1 MADNLNV
8 SSAPAAQSAA
18 PTQTPSVQT
27 ATTGAADQAQAA
39 LQQATQQQQKP
50 TTSQSAKKKYN
61 LKIDGQ
67 QEAIEFDPS
76 NEEELVRQLQLARVG
91 QKRMQQF
98 TEYENNVKNL
108 FELLQ
113 KDPIKVLSDPR
124 LGVSDETRKRM
135 ANMIINNE
143 IEEMQKTPEQKDKER
158 LQREYEDLK
167 KQHESEKKN
176 REQAEFQKLQAQYT
190 QQFDND
196 ISDAIDTSG
205 LPKTS
210 RTVRYFAEALMF
222 CVQNNIDLSAKELAP
237 LIKKQTMSDFRDI
250 IGSLPD
256 DQFEDFVGK
265 DNISRLR
272 KRSIQKIKQVASNSN
287 QVRDTGTSNKPA
299 EKPAERVSA
308 RDFFKN
314 LGGPGGQKG
323 IR

>member
-1 MADNLNV
+1 MAENLNV
-8 SSAPAAQSAA
+8 SSTPAAAPAAQATPSAA
-18 PTQTPSVQT
+18 T
-27 ATTGAADQAQAA
+27 ATATAVDQAQNAV
-39 LQQATQQQQKP
+39 QQATAQQTPRQAP
-50 TTSQSAKKKYN
+50 PSTKKKLQ

-67 QEAIEFDPS
+67 NETIEIDPNDEA
-76 NEEELVRQLQLARVG
+76 ELTRQLQLARVG

-124 LGVSDETRKRM
+124 LGISEETRQRM
-135 ANMIINNE
+135 AQMIINNE
-143 IEEMQKTPEQKDKER
+143 IQEMQKTPEQKEKER

-167 KQHESEKKN
+167 KQHENERKA
-176 REQAEFQKLQAQYT
+176 REQAEFQRLQAQYT

-196 ISDAIDTSG
+196 ISDAIDKSG
-205 LPKTS
+205 LPKTA

-222 CVQNNIDLSAKELAP
+222 CVQNNIDLSAKDLAP
-237 LIKKQTMSDFRDI
+237 LIKKQTMSDFRDL

-272 KRSIQKIKQVASNSN
+272 KRSIQKIKQVASNAN
-287 QVRDTGTSNKPA
+287 QVRDTGTANKPA
-299 EKPAERVSA
+299 EKPAEKVSA

-314 LGGPGGQKG
+314 LGGAGGQKG